1 MKLDM
6 PVIVDRI
13 KEIIAERIGLD
24 VEREDIA
31 DETGLASM
39 VGMDSI
45 GLVMLPT
52 Y

>member
-1 MKLDM
+1 MKLDT

-31 DETGLASM
+31 DDIAGKNNDRKLNNKH
-39 VGMDSI
+39 GY
-45 GLVMLPT
+45 PRQC
-52 Y
+52 